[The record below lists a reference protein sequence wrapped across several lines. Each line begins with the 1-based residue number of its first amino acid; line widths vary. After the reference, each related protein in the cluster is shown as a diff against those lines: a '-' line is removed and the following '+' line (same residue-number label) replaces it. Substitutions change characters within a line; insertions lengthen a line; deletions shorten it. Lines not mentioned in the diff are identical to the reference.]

1 LFEIYYGTR
10 KIIRPYWVL
19 ILQAVD
25 KLIFTMSENL
35 KWLDPVVRSPN
46 GVAEIIVKF
55 ILKKVGFFN
64 FSIFQVEDDKI
75 LDISS

>member
-1 LFEIYYGTR
+1 
-10 KIIRPYWVL
+10 
-19 ILQAVD
+19 
-25 KLIFTMSENL
+25 MSENL